1 MAEEA
6 KTKPVEAKPKTTA
19 AVKEYEFERP
29 MTSKEKEEY
38 FREKAAQAR
47 RAAAAAVSTVPHA
60 ECSVASSGYFHAH
73 CVVFFPL
80 EYFPFVPPYSTYVI
94 VNL

>member
-60 ECSVASSGYFHAH
+60 ECSVASSGF
-73 CVVFFPL
+73 CRILCCFLPTRVFS
-80 EYFPFVPPYSTYVI
+80 VYSSSFYI
-94 VNL
+94 RHS